1 MSHSCNEHLAGCGLR
16 SERLQGGGRAVA
28 AAIRRADYDTLSR
41 RPVVSKVTKLS
52 LALTALLGRFAAV
65 IRRDAEPITDRKEG
79 L

>member
-1 MSHSCNEHLAGCGLR
+1 
-16 SERLQGGGRAVA
+16 
-28 AAIRRADYDTLSR
+28 
-41 RPVVSKVTKLS
+41 VVSKVTKLS